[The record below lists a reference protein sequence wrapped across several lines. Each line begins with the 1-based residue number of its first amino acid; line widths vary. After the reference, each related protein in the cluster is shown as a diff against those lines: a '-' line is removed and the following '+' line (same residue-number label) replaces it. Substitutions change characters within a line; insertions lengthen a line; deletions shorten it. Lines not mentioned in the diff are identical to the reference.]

1 MTPSA
6 ERDNLA
12 RGMSAQ
18 ASDGPSTR
26 AILRIVGIVV
36 VSVIT
41 LYLIYLLRRPITWIV
56 IAAFIAVA
64 LSSPVALLERST
76 GRRGRAIALVYLGV
90 ILVPVLIGAIL
101 VPPLVKETNK
111 LVDRIP
117 SYANDVTTFVQKN
130 RTLRKIE
137 RDYNVTGKLQ
147 QQAAKLPSK
156 LGGAAGVL
164 SNIGLAIVN
173 SLFAGITIL
182 ILSIFMIGSGG
193 RWIDAAIRSRP
204 PSHHA
209 MLRRATS
216 DISGAVAGYVAG
228 AIGQALVAG
237 VTSFIVL
244 TILGVPYASALA
256 LIIALLDLVPL
267 VGATLGALLVGIVT
281 LFNHFPTDTI
291 IWVVWSIVYQQIENT
306 VIQPRIQARSVNV
319 APIVVLVAVLFGSTL
334 FGILG
339 ALLAIPAAATIQI
352 TVREYGMYRKLV
364 RMEAIEE
371 GKEPPEPPPTILA
384 PTPTPTPPPAAT

>member
-1 MTPSA
+1 
-6 ERDNLA
+6 
-12 RGMSAQ
+12 
-18 ASDGPSTR
+18 
-26 AILRIVGIVV
+26 
-36 VSVIT
+36 
-41 LYLIYLLRRPITWIV
+41 
-56 IAAFIAVA
+56 
-64 LSSPVALLERST
+64 
-76 GRRGRAIALVYLGV
+76 
-90 ILVPVLIGAIL
+90 
-101 VPPLVKETNK
+101 
-111 LVDRIP
+111 
-117 SYANDVTTFVQKN
+117 
-130 RTLRKIE
+130 
-137 RDYNVTGKLQ
+137 
-147 QQAAKLPSK
+147 
-156 LGGAAGVL
+156 
-164 SNIGLAIVN
+164 
-173 SLFAGITIL
+173 
-182 ILSIFMIGSGG
+182 MIGSGG

-204 PSHHA
+204 PSHQA

-352 TVREYGMYRKLV
+352 TVREYLMYRKLV
-364 RMEAIEE
+364 RMEAIED
-371 GKEPPEPPPTILA
+371 GKEPPDPPPTILA
-384 PTPTPTPPPAAT
+384 PTPTPPPAAA